1 MAANRTTTPRGSRT
15 PVQWAVQIFGEL
27 LITLGCILILF
38 VAWQLWWTNIAANSA
53 QKDAVQ
59 SLVQEFDAAPEAEAV
74 QETHQAQGAENTPS
88 SDNPTPEHTETYD
101 PLTPPITQAPAYG
114 EVYGVVYIPRLGEGY
129 ARPLAEGVGTDVLDT
144 LGLGRYQGTQLP
156 GEYGNLALAGHR
168 QTNGAVLDHIDLLQS
183 GDNIYVR
190 TAEGYYTYRVY
201 ASKIVL
207 PHEVEVIAPNPDAP
221 GAPLAEADRRLLTLT
236 SCHPRYGDTE
246 RYVVHAEFVEWQPN
260 TAGAPQE
267 IAGIAS

>member
-1 MAANRTTTPRGSRT
+1 MAANRTTTPRWSRT

>member
-1 MAANRTTTPRGSRT
+1 MAANRPTASRVSLTPL
-15 PVQWAVQIFGEL
+15 QWAVQIFGEL

-59 SLVQEFDAAPEAEAV
+59 SLVQEFDATPEADAV
-74 QETHQAQGAENTPS
+74 EETHQAQGVENAPS
-88 SDNPTPEHTETYD
+88 SETYD

-144 LGLGRYQGTQLP
+144 LGLGRYPGTQLP

-168 QTNGAVLDHIDLLQS
+168 QTNGAVLDHIDELQT
-183 GDNIYVR
+183 GDAIYVR
-190 TAEGYYTYRVY
+190 TAQGYYTYRVY
-201 ASKIVL
+201 ESTIVL
-207 PHEVEVIAPNPDAP
+207 PHQVEVIAPNPDAP
-221 GAPLAEADRRLLTLT
+221 HAPVSEAHRRLLTLT

-246 RYVVHAEFVEWQPN
+246 RYIVHAEFVGWQPN
-260 TAGAPQE
+260 QAGAPEE
-267 IAGIAS
+267 IAHISL